1 LHFTKLISEIG
12 TERERKKKGK
22 RERAT
27 GQLGIFKH
35 VKSNKVAFGGFL
47 KGTLGLN

>member
-1 LHFTKLISEIG
+1 LLHFTKLISEIG
-12 TERERKKKGK
+12 TERERKRGE
-22 RERAT
+22 RET